1 MNSWDDIDKAPECPK
16 ILRIGIFFDG
26 TGNNLFNDAKDIAA
40 IKVKSSADTQG
51 KSVAHK
57 SELAEYNA
65 RQPASKKEDKRSNI
79 AKLYTLY
86 KDRSSVVN
94 QKEQI
99 NRSIY
104 KQGIGTNA
112 GEEDY
117 LTGLAFGSGGA
128 KRINEAIDEV
138 MGILNVYSEKE
149 YERIIDVFGFS
160 RGAAQ
165 ARDFINTFYAQ
176 NRKIV
181 FKFGFIG
188 IYDTVGSFGIAG
200 DNDNYKPKNPDDLW
214 EHSLAWRTKDNF
226 EPYNFNLCAAS
237 AERIVH
243 MVAAHEY
250 RENFPLSDIAKTTG
264 KHAEWKYIGV
274 HSDIGGGYAEDYNQ
288 EGLDIDIIDRK
299 YFNKNS
305 EKKLIHLEAHKA
317 QQQGYQVKLE
327 SLSHSARISS
337 PNVVMTIFK
346 KRFVL
351 QDLAK
356 VTLHLMHEE
365 AQAKGVPLEA
375 LPTDDSYSIPKE
387 LEAYY
392 QHAKKH
398 KGGSTGFRSAGEIK
412 EKWAHRSH
420 YDWND
425 QSDPGRKISNPA
437 RIVGGKMAREV
448 FPNKPGKA
456 ITPT

>member
-1 MNSWDDIDKAPECPK
+1 MNSWDDIDKALECPK

-40 IKVKSSADTQG
+40 IKVKSSADHQG
-51 KSVAHK
+51 KNAAYK
-57 SELAEYNA
+57 SELAAYNKD
-65 RQPASKKEDKRSNI
+65 QPAAQKEDKRSNI
-79 AKLYTLY
+79 AKLYSLY
-86 KDRSSVVN
+86 KDSSTAVG
-94 QKEQI
+94 QKIQI
-99 NRSIY
+99 HRSIY

-112 GEEDY
+112 GEENHMP
-117 LTGLAFGSGGA
+117 GLAFGSGGA
-128 KRINEAIDEV
+128 KRINEAISEV
-138 MGILNVYSEKE
+138 MGMLNAHSEKE

-165 ARDFINTFYAQ
+165 ARDFINTFYYHHG
-176 NRKIV
+176 RLKYT
-181 FKFGFIG
+181 FGFVG

-200 DNDNYKPKNPDDLW
+200 DNENYKPKNPEDLS
-214 EHSLAWRTKDNF
+214 EHSLAWRSKDNF
-226 EPYNFNLCAAS
+226 EPYNFNLCAES
-237 AERIVH
+237 ANRIVH
-243 MVAAHEY
+243 MTAAHEY

-264 KHAEWKYIGV
+264 KHAEWQYVGV
-274 HSDIGGGYAEDYNQ
+274 HSDVGGGYAENYNQ
-288 EGLDIDIIDRK
+288 EGLDIDIIDK
-299 YFNKNS
+299 KHFNKNK
-305 EKKLIHLEAHKA
+305 EKKLIRLEIHKA
-317 QQQGYQVKLE
+317 QQQGYQVKIEPLA
-327 SLSHSARISS
+327 HSARVSS
-337 PNVVMTIFK
+337 VNVVMTIFK

-365 AQAKGVPLEA
+365 ARDKGVPLED

-392 QHAKKH
+392 QHAKAH
-398 KGGSTGFRSAGEIK
+398 KGDTTGFRGAAAIK

-425 QSDPGRKISNPA
+425 KPDPGRKISNPA
-437 RIVGGKMAREV
+437 RIVGGKMEREV
-448 FPNKPGKA
+448 FPNKPAKA